1 MSSFACKPPASRM
14 TASNTVTIA
23 DPPIDKQLLSKP
35 AGAWTFRSEAQDYSL
50 DLPSSHWIQTKLV
63 ERTEFENRNKLDEH
77 THVVVSSV
85 TKRTEEEYRD
95 FLLKFRAN
103 TKGKTYI
110 SAPIFEEGMTDVGNP
125 FFYMALIERGMLKL
139 NMSSLG
145 LQVFGWLRK
154 AFRYPSFTSVKGVA
168 KTPAL
173 PMSPLTKKRREQSVF
188 PPDNCTPLYRPSSE
202 AKP

>member
-1 MSSFACKPPASRM
+1 MPNYGFKMSLLVIAMSSFACKPPASRM

-77 THVVVSSV
+77 THVVASSV

-125 FFYMALIERGMLKL
+125 FFYMALIEPGNAETEYVFVGFASVWLAKKGLSISVIYECQGRGKD
-139 NMSSLG
+139 S
-145 LQVFGWLRK
+145 
-154 AFRYPSFTSVKGVA
+154 
-168 KTPAL
+168 
-173 PMSPLTKKRREQSVF
+173 
-188 PPDNCTPLYRPSSE
+188 RPSDVAAHEKAARAICLS
-202 AKP
+202 PR